1 VVNGREDDVTAAAA
15 RFAPYGFDAALV
27 VTGGKEVNAALSA
40 VKKGGRVAY
49 PNGVEPEP
57 RAPKGVRL
65 IAFDGIPTRRAFD
78 RLNAVIGR
86 KRLHVE
92 LERTYSLRQAETA
105 HRDLAKHHVGRAAF
119 RIHN

>member
-1 VVNGREDDVTAAAA
+1 MAE
-15 RFAPYGFDAALV
+15 
-27 VTGGKEVNAALSA
+27 EVNAALRA
-40 VKKGGRVAY
+40 MKKGGRVAY

-57 RAPKGVRL
+57 RAPKGVQL

-92 LERTYSLRQAETA
+92 LERTYSLKQAAAA
-105 HRDLAKHHVGRAAF
+105 HRDLGRHHVGKVAF
-119 RIHN
+119 RLH